1 MTYLDHFQLAD
12 DYIVHLDT
20 VMDSIADPFIKSRYT
35 GFLAVSAVTV
45 YELAIKT
52 IFVEFAEKKHKVL
65 GNFTNAYFERIN
77 GRIRTR
83 DLKNKYIVKFGDKY
97 LKKFNIKL
105 EKKERDVLRREGSS
119 VKASYGNIITW
130 RNKFAHEG
138 KIPSTPTYEEVRKS
152 YMTGKHVIE
161 CLAESMNR

>member
-1 MTYLDHFQLAD
+1 MKYLDHFRLAD
-12 DYIVHLDT
+12 DYIAHLDT
-20 VMDSIADPFIKSRYT
+20 VMGSITDPFIKSRYT
-35 GFLAVSAVTV
+35 GFLSVSAVTV

-65 GNFTNAYFERIN
+65 GNFTNAYFAKIN

-83 DLKNKYIVKFGDKY
+83 DLRDKYIVRFGDKY
-97 LKKFNIKL
+97 LKKFNIRL
-105 EKKERDVLRREGSS
+105 EKKEKDVLIREGSS

-130 RNKFAHEG
+130 RNEFAHEG

-152 YMTGKHVIE
+152 YATGKHVID

>member
-83 DLKNKYIVKFGDKY
+83 DLKDKYIVKFGDKY

-130 RNKFAHEG
+130 RNEFAHEG